1 MTSPLCNFAQL
12 GALTVTDKSPSNTSR
27 RDFLKTSGIAASAT
41 AIAAA
46 SFPRAF
52 ADENNT
58 INVALVGCGG
68 RGTGAASN
76 ALSVPNGNTKLV
88 AMADV
93 FEDRLNSSL
102 GHFQNAFKDKLAVTD
117 ETKFLG
123 FDSYKKAMD
132 VLSPGD
138 IVILTTPPAFRWL
151 HYTYAIERGLNV
163 FMEKPVTID
172 APTTQRILELNK
184 KAIEKNLK
192 VGVGLMV
199 RHCKARGEAAKRIHD
214 GEIGDVIL
222 IRAYRMAGPTGSA
235 AVGPAP
241 EGKSDLEWQI
251 RNFHGFLWAS
261 GGAVSDFLIHNIDE
275 GCWAKGAWPVRA
287 QASGGRHYRFDNQ
300 GNPAIDQNFDSYSIE
315 YTFEDGTKMT
325 VDGRTIPGCHQEFAT
340 FVHGSKGSCI
350 FSTRSHVPARSRIF
364 SDQNFSKDKQVWAA
378 EQPEPNPY
386 QLEWNDIIDAIKN
399 DKPYNEVERG
409 AMASLTTSMGRM
421 AAHTG
426 REITMAEMME
436 HDHEFAPDLAKLD
449 YDAPAPLAKLPN
461 GNYPVPMPG
470 ITKKREY

>member
-1 MTSPLCNFAQL
+1 M
-12 GALTVTDKSPSNTSR
+12 TDKNKMSTTR
-27 RDFLKTSGIAASAT
+27 RGFLKTSGIAASAT

-46 SFPRAF
+46 SIPRAY
-52 ADENNT
+52 ADEDNT

-93 FEDRLNSSL
+93 FQDRMDASL
-102 GHFQNAFKDKLAVTD
+102 GHFERGFKDKLGVTA

-123 FDSYKKAMD
+123 FDAYKKAMD
-132 VLSPGD
+132 VLNPGD
-138 IVILTTPPAFRWL
+138 VVILTTPPAFRWL

-172 APTTQRILELNK
+172 APTSRRMLELNK

-222 IRAYRMAGPTGSA
+222 IRAYRMAGPTGSGA
-235 AVGPAP
+235 TSAAP
-241 EGKSDLEWQI
+241 EGMSDLEWQI
-251 RNFHGFLWAS
+251 RRFHAFLWLS

-275 GCWAKGAWPVRA
+275 GCWAKNAWPVRCK
-287 QASGGRHYRFDNQ
+287 ASGGRHYRIDAQ
-300 GNPAIDQNFDSYSIE
+300 GKDTIDQNFDSYAME

-325 VDGRTIPGCHQEFAT
+325 VNGRTIPGCHQEFAT
-340 FVHGSKGSCI
+340 HVHGSKGSCI
-350 FSTRSHVPARSRIF
+350 FSTRSHVPARSRIY
-364 SDQNFSKDKQVWAA
+364 SDQNFTKEKLVWAA

-386 QLEWNDIIDAIKN
+386 QVEWNDLIAAIRN
-399 DKPYNEVERG
+399 DVPYNEVERG
-409 AMASLTTSMGRM
+409 VMASLTTSMGRM

-426 REITMAEMME
+426 RLITMEEMLE

-449 YDAPAPLAKLPN
+449 YDAPAPLQKLPN
-461 GNYPVPMPG
+461 GKYPIPMPG